1 MTVKKGQLS
10 KAGVFAVTM
19 ISHPTEGIIISGEE
33 EMAKLTMTLLETSS
47 MGRLMTE
54 RPTRVGG
61 VTNHVSTRSEKEK
74 ALKEKFACTLPP
86 LPMPFSEM
94 KTFELLIRQLAK
106 VWEVEMHGSKFKV
119 QTFVSKKD
127 NDILTS

>member
-54 RPTRVGG
+54 LPTRVGG

-74 ALKEKFACTLPP
+74 ALKEQVCRTSRRGEMP
-86 LPMPFSEM
+86 L
-94 KTFELLIRQLAK
+94 A
-106 VWEVEMHGSKFKV
+106 
-119 QTFVSKKD
+119 
-127 NDILTS
+127 TSPRL